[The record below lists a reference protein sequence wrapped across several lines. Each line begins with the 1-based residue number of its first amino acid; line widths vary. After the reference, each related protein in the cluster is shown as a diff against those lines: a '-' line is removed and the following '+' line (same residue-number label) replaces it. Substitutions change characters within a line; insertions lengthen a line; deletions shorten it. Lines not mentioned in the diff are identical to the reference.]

1 MPISLLSFDLDG
13 TLVDTVGEIAQ
24 AANLTLADAGL
35 PPATLEQVRRL
46 IGAGA
51 QALMRQLLA
60 PASASAPDDDA
71 TGPTA
76 HLLRRF
82 SHHYAQVA
90 GTSAKPYPGCGELL
104 QQLRSAGLQLA
115 CVTNKEL
122 AFARQVLSA
131 TQLEGFFDL
140 LIGGDT
146 LAHKKPHPGVL
157 THVCQVFGRT
167 AANVVHIG
175 DSRTDV
181 QAARNAGV
189 AAWAVN
195 YGYNGDE
202 PIASARPDQ
211 LFDSLPAIGQ
221 HVAAMRAAGR

>member
-1 MPISLLSFDLDG
+1 MPITLLSFDLDG

-24 AANLTLADAGL
+24 AANMTLADAGL
-35 PPATLEQVRRL
+35 PSATLEQVRRL

-51 QALMRQLLA
+51 QALMQQLLA
-60 PASASAPDDDA
+60 PALADLRGADA
-71 TGPTA
+71 AGPTA

-82 SHHYAQVA
+82 SEHYGQVA
-90 GTSAKPYPGCGELL
+90 GTQARPYPGCSALL
-104 QQLRSAGLQLA
+104 QQLRGAGLQLA
-115 CVTNKEL
+115 CVTNKEQV
-122 AFARQVLSA
+122 FARQVLQA
-131 TQLEGFFDL
+131 TQLDGLFDL

-157 THVCQVFGRT
+157 EHVCQVFGRT
-167 AANVVHIG
+167 AANVVHVG

-189 AAWAVN
+189 AAWAVS

-202 PIASARPDQ
+202 PIASTQPDQ

-221 HVAAMRAAGR
+221 HVCAMRAAAR